1 MKEIDK
7 KMVEENEN
15 RIIYLEN
22 KLKNILKTIKHLN
35 EGDIKEAS
43 DSLNSYKK
51 SSSNITLTNLV
62 NKVEELNRPK
72 INPEDKSYVFLKVI
86 LNSMP
91 FPVFIKDEN
100 SKYLLIN
107 ALEED
112 LFGIKESEILGKH
125 DSDFVHDSHEMEIIQ
140 KSDNEVLIENKNV
153 ELPNQNFSIKNGKSF
168 VFKTHKIPFINPL
181 TGKRNLLGFSV
192 DITDSV
198 HLDKLKKIL
207 IMNSPYL

>member
-1 MKEIDK
+1 MKGLDK
-7 KMVEENEN
+7 KLAEENEN
-15 RIIYLEN
+15 KIIYLET
-22 KLKNILKTIKHLN
+22 KLKNILKTIKYIN
-35 EGDIKEAS
+35 EGDLEEATS
-43 DSLNSYKK
+43 SLNSYKK
-51 SSSNITLTNLV
+51 SSSNITLTTLV
-62 NKVEELNRPK
+62 HKVEELNQPK
-72 INPEDKSYVFLKVI
+72 PNPEDKSYVFLKVI

-107 ALEED
+107 SLEED

-125 DSDFVHDSHEMEIIQ
+125 DSDFVHNKQEMEIIQ
-140 KSDNEVLIENKNV
+140 KSDNEVLLDNKSI
-153 ELPNQNFSIKNGKSF
+153 ELPNQNFSLKSGKSF

-181 TGKRNLLGFSV
+181 TGKRNILGFSV

-198 HLDKLKKIL
+198 HLDKLKRIL